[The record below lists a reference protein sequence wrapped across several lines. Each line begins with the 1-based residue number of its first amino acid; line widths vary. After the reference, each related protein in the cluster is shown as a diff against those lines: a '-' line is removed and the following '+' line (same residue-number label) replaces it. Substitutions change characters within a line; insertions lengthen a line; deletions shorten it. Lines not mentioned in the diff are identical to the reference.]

1 MVRSKTS
8 KTAVYVNL
16 SQDDISNI
24 VLASAG
30 TIKDKEVDPRKLV
43 GTIHIKKY
51 LADLKINGKVE
62 AWITVL
68 KKLIAPLE
76 EGQDAVVL
84 TSEELA
90 TLEECK
96 AQTKVYLGD
105 DASDALKKKASESG
119 EEYKTLK
126 EVSSSMKFKFSRH
139 AYETVTHVINLM
151 VREILAFTCDNCA
164 SQKAK
169 LTKIA
174 HIPWHDLQTKLLAGM
189 YMNTKAVYY
198 VLHPEEATP
207 SNTSPPDGP
216 VETVDEVE
224 VDVEAEVEVEV
235 EDSGNDE
242 VKAPKPRLS
251 QYISNTFKEITAR
264 DERFKGLLL
273 GKEITSLVNDIVY
286 NVLDRYANVIKSLLQ
301 TGNSKTVNER
311 LAIISTKVL
320 LQDHVHA
327 TDADV
332 AVVLDVVQARLEDLK
347 NEEKDAPVDNEESGL
362 SDANTKP

>member
-1 MVRSKTS
+1 MSRGKTA
-8 KTAVYVNL
+8 KAAVYVNL
-16 SQDDISNI
+16 SPDDINNI

-62 AWITVL
+62 AWIAIL
-68 KKLIAPLE
+68 KKLIAPVE
-76 EGQDAVVL
+76 EGESAVVL

-96 AQTKVYLGD
+96 TQTKLYLGD
-105 DASDALKKKASESG
+105 DASDALKKKALESG

-174 HIPWHDLQTKLLAGM
+174 HIPWADLQTKLLAGM
-189 YMNTKAVYY
+189 YMNTKTVYY
-198 VLHPEEATP
+198 VLHPEEP
-207 SNTSPPDGP
+207 SQSTRPSPDEPI
-216 VETVDEVE
+216 ETADEVE
-224 VDVEAEVEVEV
+224 AEV

-242 VKAPKPRLS
+242 VKVLKPRLS
-251 QYISNTFKEITAR
+251 QYISNTFKEIIAR

-273 GKEITSLVNDIVY
+273 GKEITALVNDIIY

-347 NEEKDAPVDNEESGL
+347 NVEKDAPDNEESGDAPDNEESGL
-362 SDANTKP
+362 SDTNTKP